1 MKNKTVQRRPC
12 ESDRRPQQIRQLLPT
27 TFWQHPRMTELLPMK
42 APNRASQ
49 PALPTNNRPVVVFLR
64 LMIVGVGLD
73 LCLVSRMEKRSPEVA
88 VALLQEYSP
97 ATSVVIRKPRPAGAN
112 FAARFAAKEAI
123 LKALG
128 VPEGL
133 SWHELEIAQ
142 RPSGGPQVV
151 LHGVA
156 RQAALALG
164 ISVPHLS
171 LTHQGDAA
179 CAVVIAERWAEASE
193 RSLE

>member
-1 MKNKTVQRRPC
+1 MWYFFV
-12 ESDRRPQQIRQLLPT
+12 S
-27 TFWQHPRMTELLPMK
+27 
-42 APNRASQ
+42 
-49 PALPTNNRPVVVFLR
+49 
-64 LMIVGVGLD
+64 MIVGVGLD
-73 LCLVSRMEKRSPEVA
+73 LCLVSRMEKAITRSGGRFAARVFTSDERRYCESRA
-88 VALLQEYSP
+88 QP
-97 ATSVVIRKPRPAGAN
+97 AQH

-164 ISVPHLS
+164 ISVLHLS